1 MASLTHA
8 HDHDDHDH
16 DHPHGHHHHAPPAAM
31 NGAFMAGIVINL
43 AYMVIEI
50 AAGLFAHSIA
60 LLADA
65 AHNASD
71 VAGLLAAYIAGR
83 LAMSA
88 ASATFTY
95 GKRRASILSALGN
108 AVALLIVTGGIA
120 WEAVLRL
127 FHTPEVAGG
136 VVMLIAAGGIVVN
149 GGSALLFLRGQG
161 DLNVRGAFLHLAGD
175 AALAAATVVAGG
187 LILLTHIN
195 VIDPLISLAVS
206 GYMIWATWSLLRQA
220 VGYAMDAVPPG
231 LDTDKIE
238 ACLVALP
245 GVISLHDLHVWPVST
260 TDTALTAHLIR
271 AEAADDAGLLAAAC
285 RELDERFGIRHAT
298 LQLETEGTAC
308 VCVFV

>member
-1 MASLTHA
+1 
-8 HDHDDHDH
+8 
-16 DHPHGHHHHAPPAAM
+16 M
-31 NGAFMAGIVINL
+31 NRAFAIGIVINL
-43 AYMVIEI
+43 GYTIVEI
-50 AAGLFAHSIA
+50 VAGLLAHSIA

-71 VAGLLAAYIAGR
+71 VAGLLAAYVAGR
-83 LAMSA
+83 LALAA

-127 FHTPEVAGG
+127 FHTPHVAGG
-136 VVMLIAAGGIVVN
+136 TVMLVAAGGIIVN
-149 GGSALLFLRGQG
+149 GGSALLFMRGQG
-161 DLNVRGAFLHLAGD
+161 ELNVRGAFLHLAGD

-187 LILLTHIN
+187 LILITHVN
-195 VIDPLISLAVS
+195 AIDPLTSLAVS

-220 VGYAMDAVPPG
+220 VGFAMDAVPPG
-231 LDTDKIE
+231 LDTDKIA
-238 ACLVALP
+238 ACLGALP

-260 TDTALTAHLIR
+260 TETALTAHLIR
-271 AEAADDAGLLAAAC
+271 APASDDGLLLDAARA
-285 RELDERFGIRHAT
+285 ELAARFGIHHAT
-298 LQLETEGTAC
+298 LQLEAEGAAC

>member
-1 MASLTHA
+1 
-8 HDHDDHDH
+8 
-16 DHPHGHHHHAPPAAM
+16 M

-43 AYMVIEI
+43 AYMIIEI
-50 AAGLFAHSIA
+50 IAGLWAHSIA

-71 VAGLLAAYIAGR
+71 VAGLLAAYVAGR

-88 ASATFTY
+88 ANATFTY

-136 VVMLIAAGGIVVN
+136 TVMLIAAAGIVVN

-187 LILLTHIN
+187 LILVTHIN
-195 VIDPLISLAVS
+195 VIDPLTSLAVS

-220 VGYAMDAVPPG
+220 VGFAMDAVPPG
-231 LDTDKIE
+231 LDTDKIG
-238 ACLVALP
+238 ACLTALP
-245 GVISLHDLHVWPVST
+245 GVVSMHDLHVWPVST
-260 TDTALTAHLIR
+260 TETALTAHLIR
-271 AEAADDAGLLAAAC
+271 AETVDDTGLLAAAC
-285 RELDERFGIRHAT
+285 HELAERFGIHHAT
-298 LQLETEGTAC
+298 LQLETEGAAC